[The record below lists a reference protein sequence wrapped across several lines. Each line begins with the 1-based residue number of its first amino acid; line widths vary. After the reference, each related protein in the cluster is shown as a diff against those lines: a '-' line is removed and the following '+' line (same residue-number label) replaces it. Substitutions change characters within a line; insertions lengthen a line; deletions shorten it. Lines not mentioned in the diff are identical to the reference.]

1 MYGHPL
7 GLLSKPFVFVKSITN
22 SSQPVF
28 VNDEIIIYST
38 RYRRT
43 FQSAMALM
51 FAFVPTDRW
60 LSLTIRESHSLA
72 FCFSDCACPQAI
84 FLKNELSKQSI
95 SLLEKHPAIS
105 GIVQLVGTNLL
116 ENAVVTAQ
124 MQPMEVRDAV
134 LSLLCHNAP
143 LPCERKSDTQ
153 NGGTQT
159 SRRQSQPQTTT
170 ADPSDF
176 INIDQDEPDNR
187 PAAEYNNNINNRVEA
202 ADRLETADVE
212 MAGGCIE
219 PSHVSAIMSYTTWQA
234 EMEAKQKSNTHQG
247 ILRAYGLIRNIVSY
261 MLKMVS
267 GDKTKFVLYSG
278 HDRTMQFL
286 MAALGIDSQPDQYFI
301 PYAARI
307 AFEVYKSEKDTEYY
321 FRLVYNGVDVT
332 REIDVCEGGKSLRVS
347 RDSRGNKADLCPI
360 ENIIRFIHD
369 DYFAPLNATNF
380 KDACTVVKLKNGLHL
395 DNAQEFSKV
404 VN

>member
-7 GLLSKPFVFVKSITN
+7 GLLSKPLVPPIKSTTN
-22 SSQPVF
+22 TSQPVF
-28 VNDEIIIYST
+28 INDEIIIYST

-43 FQSAMALM
+43 FQSAMALL
-51 FAFVPTDRW
+51 FAFVPTERW
-60 LSLTIRESHSLA
+60 LSVAIRESHSLA

-84 FLKNELSKQSI
+84 VLKNELNKQSI
-95 SLLEKHPAIS
+95 SLFEKHPAIS
-105 GIVQLVGTNLL
+105 AVVQWVGTSLL
-116 ENAVVTAQ
+116 ENAPATAQ

-143 LPCERKSDTQ
+143 LPCKRKGLVQ
-153 NGGTQT
+153 NEGTQIT
-159 SRRQSQPQTTT
+159 RPSPQTTT

-176 INIDQDEPDNR
+176 INIDQDETDNK
-187 PAAEYNNNINNRVEA
+187 PAEYNNKVES
-202 ADRLETADVE
+202 ADKLEGE
-212 MAGGCIE
+212 IEPGGCIE
-219 PSHVSAIMSYTTWQA
+219 SNHISAIMAYTTWQA
-234 EMEAKQKSNTHQG
+234 EMESKHKYNTHQG

-286 MAALGIDSQPDQYFI
+286 MAALGIEQTEQYFI
-301 PYAARI
+301 PYAARM

-347 RDSRGNKADLCPI
+347 RDSRGNKADLCPM

-380 KDACTVVKLKNGLHL
+380 KDACTAVKIKSGALIVNSAHL
-395 DNAQEFSKV
+395 EFNNDN
-404 VN
+404 N